1 VLISPNSAPGSA
13 QVSLVYSV
21 EEDMPVPD
29 HEGFLPCTF
38 CRKSLPDTAA
48 LKEHYEQLHL
58 GEMYRC
64 TVPGCDKVFSSRSK
78 RNLHSDN
85 EALHTAAQQHTSAN
99 DNCS

>member
-1 VLISPNSAPGSA
+1 MATSRSAAPSSAPVA
-13 QVSLVYSV
+13 LVYSV
-21 EEDMPVPD
+21 EEDMPIPD
-29 HEGFLPCTF
+29 HEGFLPCSF
-38 CRKSLPDTAA
+38 CRKSMPDAGA

-85 EALHTAAQQHTSAN
+85 ESLHNVVQQRTSS